1 VPSSIIAGLVARVH
15 SLWRGIRGHGS
26 IESEMNEEFRHHIEL
41 RAADLV
47 RSGVAVAEATRRA
60 RLEFG
65 SQERYK
71 DEGRESR
78 GLRRIDAL
86 RVSWL
91 DFKLGFRMLARYP
104 GLTLVGGLAMA
115 FAIWAGSATFELVT
129 QVIRPTIPLD
139 EGDRIV
145 GLRNWDADRNRR
157 DGRALHDFVTWR
169 SELKSVTDLGAFRN
183 GQRNLITGEGRA
195 EPVEVTEI
203 SASAFSLARVPPLL
217 GRALVAADER
227 KGAVPVA
234 VIGHELWQRRF
245 AGDSTVIGRSVRLG
259 RAQTTI
265 VGVMPAGYEFPV
277 SQSFWVPLRLDPLD
291 YNRRQGPSIQ
301 IFGRLAPGASLEAA
315 QSELTAIGQRTAAD
329 FPNTHQHLRPQVM
342 PYAKSIVD
350 ISTLEAAGLSL
361 TNLPVILLL
370 VLVCGNVAL
379 LMFARAATR
388 ETEMVVRTAL
398 GATRA
403 RVIMQLFAEAL
414 VLGGI
419 AAVIGLAA
427 AGYGIRWVIAL
438 VEMEFLEGGKLPFW
452 VRDSL
457 SPATFAYAIALTV
470 LGAIIA
476 GVLPALKV
484 TRGMGARLQQVSAG
498 GGGMRF
504 GGVWT
509 AVIIAQVAV
518 TVAFPAVTYFV
529 RHDAVKIRAIDVGL
543 PAQEYLSARVEID
556 REPMSAVP
564 ADTSRAAFVDRF
576 RATYEELEQR
586 LEADPAVA
594 AVTFADRLPLMY
606 HPHRIIELDEG
617 GAAPLHPEY
626 PNGYRVSDAHV
637 DAGYFKA
644 TDTPILAGRDF
655 HAGDL
660 EANATPVIVN
670 QSFVSRV
677 LGERNPI
684 GRRIRYI
691 YLEESA
697 RPLAVAD
704 RGPWYEIVGVVR
716 DMGMASVTDPKI
728 SGIYHPAAPGTVSPA
743 QVAVHVKGNPE
754 AFTPRLRAIAAEVD
768 PTMRLYDIKPLDQGS
783 LSELE
788 FIKFWFRLLVATS
801 LVALLLSLAGI
812 YAVMSFTV
820 AKRTREI
827 GIRVALGASRRRVI
841 TAIFARP
848 ITQVALG
855 IAAGVGILVGLTRMG
870 NSQPIQ
876 LKMLGAFAVYA
887 VFMMGVCMLACV
899 IPTRKALSVEPTEAL
914 RSDG

>member
-1 VPSSIIAGLVARVH
+1 MPMSMVAGLVARVR
-15 SLWRGIRGHGS
+15 SLWRGIRGHAA
-26 IESEMNEEFRHHIEL
+26 IESEMDAEFRHHIEL

-47 RSGVAVAEATRRA
+47 RAGVPVAEATRRA

-65 SQERYK
+65 SPERYK

-129 QVIRPTIPLD
+129 QVISPTIPLD

-145 GLRNWDADRNRR
+145 GLRNWDAERNRR
-157 DGRALHDFVTWR
+157 DGRALHDFVAWR
-169 SELKSVTDLGAFRN
+169 GELKSVTDLGAFRTV
-183 GQRNLITGEGRA
+183 QRNLITDEGRV
-195 EPVEVTEI
+195 EPIEVTEI
-203 SASAFSLARVPPLL
+203 SASAFTLTRVPPLL
-217 GRALVAADER
+217 GRALVASDEH
-227 KGAVPVA
+227 KGAAPVV

-245 AGDSTVIGRSVRLG
+245 AGDSSVIGRSVRLG
-259 RAQTTI
+259 RAQVSI
-265 VGVMPAGYEFPV
+265 VGVMPPGYAFPL
-277 SQSFWVPLRLDPLD
+277 SQSFWTPLRLDPLD
-291 YNRRQGPSIQ
+291 YGRRQGPSIQ
-301 IFGRLAPGASLEAA
+301 MFGRLAAGASLEEA
-315 QSELTAIGQRTAAD
+315 QTELTAIGQRTAAD

-342 PYAKSIVD
+342 PYAKSMVD
-350 ISTLEAAGLSL
+350 LSTLEAAGLSL

-398 GATRA
+398 GASRA
-403 RVIMQLFAEAL
+403 RIIMQLFAEAL
-414 VLGGI
+414 VLGGL
-419 AAVIGLAA
+419 AAVIGLSA
-427 AGYGIRWVIAL
+427 AGFGIRWVMAL

-452 VRDSL
+452 IRDSL
-457 SPATFAYAIALTV
+457 SPTTYAYAIALTV

-484 TRGMGARLQQVSAG
+484 TRGMGSRLQQVSAG
-498 GGGMRF
+498 AGGMRF
-504 GGVWT
+504 GGIWT

-529 RHDAVKIRAIDVGL
+529 QRDAVKIRAIDVGL
-543 PAQEYLSARVEID
+543 PAQEYLSVRVELD
-556 REPMSAVP
+556 REPVP
-564 ADTSRAAFVDRF
+564 TAPVDTLRAAFAERF

-594 AVTFADRLPLMY
+594 SVTFADRLPLMY

-626 PNGYRVSDAHV
+626 PNGYRVSDAHI

-660 EANATPVIVN
+660 AANATPVIVN
-670 QSFVSRV
+670 QSFVTRV
-677 LGERNPI
+677 LGERNPV

-697 RPLAVAD
+697 GPLAVAD

-728 SGIYHPAAPGTVSPA
+728 SGIYHPAAPGAVVPVH
-743 QVAVHVKGNPE
+743 VAIHVKGNPE
-754 AFTPRLRAIAAEVD
+754 AFTPRLRAIAADVD

-788 FIKFWFRLLVATS
+788 FIKFWVRLLVATS

-820 AKRTREI
+820 SKRTREI

-848 ITQVALG
+848 IIQVALG
-855 IAAGVGILVGLTRMG
+855 ILAGIVILFGLTRMG
-870 NSQPIQ
+870 NSQPIP
-876 LKMLGAFAVYA
+876 LKMVVGFVLYA
-887 VFMMGVCMLACV
+887 GFMMGVCMLACIV
-899 IPTRKALSVEPTEAL
+899 PTRKALSVEPTEAL
-914 RSDG
+914 RGDG